1 MLEPVQIP
9 PEGVPV
15 KVKTVPTL
23 QMVWSNPALTI
34 GRGSTLTVVDF
45 TLEQLVIVLVVVIEY
60 TEVLVGLAIVDEVF
74 VELKLNA
81 GVQEYVFP
89 PEAKRVTL
97 LPKQIVDDGDTIKLG
112 KGFTVTKT
120 VSLALQPKVFVEVTI

>member
-1 MLEPVQIP
+1 
-9 PEGVPV
+9 
-15 KVKTVPTL
+15 
-23 QMVWSNPALTI
+23 MVWSNPALTI

-120 VSLALQPKVFVEVTI
+120 VSLFLQPKVFVAVTTYVFV